1 MGNPLRR
8 GMYRDRLHKTL
19 YIAVAGEIFFFIFEK
34 NGRNRRNGVTNGLG
48 TTNQGAFGGYAE
60 VTRLCFSNKTSLISI
75 FRLCVL
81 KSFFIFF
88 IFAGYS
94 YIGIF

>member
-34 NGRNRRNGVTNGLG
+34 NSRNRRNAVTNGPG
-48 TTNQGAFGGYAE
+48 ATNQGAFGGYGK
-60 VTRLCFSNKTSLISI
+60 VTRLCLSN
-75 FRLCVL
+75 
-81 KSFFIFF
+81 
-88 IFAGYS
+88 
-94 YIGIF
+94 